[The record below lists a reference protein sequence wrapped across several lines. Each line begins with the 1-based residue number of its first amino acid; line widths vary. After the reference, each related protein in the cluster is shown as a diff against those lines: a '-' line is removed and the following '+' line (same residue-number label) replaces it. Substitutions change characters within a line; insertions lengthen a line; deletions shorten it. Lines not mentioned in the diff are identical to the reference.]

1 LKTRVATA
9 VALVLV
15 LAFAA
20 NANPSARGDTPHNA
34 VARAATV
41 GETPTAHV
49 PGATLTTI
57 LPPAAGVKSVAVA
70 AFDVDRTPVTNS
82 QFAAFVQRNPRWR
95 RDRVARVVADDAY
108 LLQWSGPV
116 TPAPGT
122 ARQPVTGVSWFA
134 ADAYCAARGA
144 RLPTWHEWELLAAAD
159 ASVADARQNPA
170 WLQAILDWYARP
182 ATAPLPDVGAS
193 PPNVYGVRDVH
204 GLVWEWV
211 QDLSSMMVSND
222 NREQGDPDA
231 LRFCGTGALSME
243 QKDNYAML
251 MRIATLSSMRAS
263 YSSKSMGFRCVTDA
277 GPRP

>member
-1 LKTRVATA
+1 LKARAVIA
-9 VALVLV
+9 VAGAFA
-15 LAFAA
+15 LAFAGFATARATTA
-20 NANPSARGDTPHNA
+20 NAG
-34 VARAATV
+34 
-41 GETPTAHV
+41 PTRAHV
-49 PGATLTTI
+49 PGAMLATI
-57 LPPAAGVKSVAVA
+57 LPPAPGRKSVAVA
-70 AFDVDRTPVTNS
+70 AFEVDRMPVTNA
-82 QFAAFVQRNPRWR
+82 QFATFVQGNPHWR
-95 RDRVARVVADDAY
+95 RDRVARVFADDSY

-116 TPAPGT
+116 MPAPGT

-144 RLPTWHEWELLAAAD
+144 RLPKWHEWELLAAAD
-159 ASVADARQNPA
+159 ASVADARQDPA

-182 ATAPLPDVGAS
+182 ATAPLPDVGAT

-211 QDLSSMMVSND
+211 QDLSSMMVSSD

-243 QKDNYAML
+243 QKENYAML

-277 GPRP
+277 DPRP

>member
-1 LKTRVATA
+1 LRARAVIA
-9 VALVLV
+9 VALASAF
-15 LAFAA
+15 AFAA
-20 NANPSARGDTPHNA
+20 NVNADARADTARGA
-34 VARAATV
+34 VA
-41 GETPTAHV
+41 TARV

-57 LPPAAGVKSVAVA
+57 LPPAPGVKSVRVA
-70 AFDVDRTPVTNS
+70 AFDVDRTPVTNA
-82 QFAAFVQRNPRWR
+82 QFAAFVAGNPRWR
-95 RDRVARVVADDAY
+95 RDRVARVFADASY
-108 LLQWSGPV
+108 LPQWSGPL

-159 ASVADARQNPA
+159 ASVADARHDPA
-170 WLQAILDWYARP
+170 WRQAILDWYARP
-182 ATAPLPDVGAS
+182 ATAPLPDVGATA
-193 PPNVYGVRDVH
+193 PNVYGVRDVH

-211 QDLSSMMVSND
+211 QDLSSMMVSSD

-231 LRFCGTGALSME
+231 LRFCGTGALTME

-263 YSSKSMGFRCVTDA
+263 YSSKSMGFRCVTD
-277 GPRP
+277 PEMRQ